1 MGVVTEVKF
10 RFEPLSKTAALT
22 LTALPDANMANATA
36 LLQNWLGEAGN
47 VALLWRPELAKYNS
61 YLLLDAGNATA
72 LAALSSVSGSS
83 SSVPPP
89 GNLTLAAKVAQ
100 LLETAKTGP
109 GPTFSGSLPPQALQ
123 VASGFA
129 AAAQAANYSGVAAG
143 ALDALS
149 CSVNLVSQAY
159 QQLASTSHALIPLPL
174 GIGVTNFIL
183 SNSQPPEKVIWAG
196 EDGLAIDE
204 IEFAL
209 EQDQFDAWVR
219 DVQKIFAAELGGGK
233 WRGCSALGYFLI
245 RVRKRSDSEREQERR
260 KREREREGRRRGLLF
275 FFASLSKPLTQK
287 HKKKH
292 KKQFGAGTNDDI
304 SLTAGMRR
312 PVLAAFALLRSR
324 KLPDVPA
331 RYAWIQ
337 DEIELVSLCKYR
349 ARPHFGKNF
358 ARTFTNS
365 ACPIRDLYP
374 KFDDLLAH
382 RAILDPSHV
391 FTPPLFDAVVAREG
405 PVTTAPLC
413 SLQKLCYCTRDDQCS
428 SGWICRPGK
437 AFPEFNVCAPKDR

>member
-22 LTALPDANMANATA
+22 LTALPDANMANETA
-36 LLQNWLGEAGN
+36 KLQNWLGEAGN

-143 ALDALS
+143 TLDALS
-149 CSVNLVSQAY
+149 CSANLVSQAY

-245 RVRKRSDSEREQERR
+245 RVRKRSDLEREQERR
-260 KREREREGRRRGLLF
+260 KRERGKGDGEDFHFSSLHSRNLLH
-275 FFASLSKPLTQK
+275 KNTKKTQK
-287 HKKKH
+287 TVWSRDQRRHLSD
-292 KKQFGAGTNDDI
+292 GGYETPGTRRFCAASI
-304 SLTAGMRR
+304 SEAPGCSC
-312 PVLAAFALLRSR
+312 PLR
-324 KLPDVPA
+324 V
-331 RYAWIQ
+331 
-337 DEIELVSLCKYR
+337 
-349 ARPHFGKNF
+349 
-358 ARTFTNS
+358 
-365 ACPIRDLYP
+365 
-374 KFDDLLAH
+374 
-382 RAILDPSHV
+382 DP
-391 FTPPLFDAVVAREG
+391 G
-405 PVTTAPLC
+405 
-413 SLQKLCYCTRDDQCS
+413 
-428 SGWICRPGK
+428 
-437 AFPEFNVCAPKDR
+437 